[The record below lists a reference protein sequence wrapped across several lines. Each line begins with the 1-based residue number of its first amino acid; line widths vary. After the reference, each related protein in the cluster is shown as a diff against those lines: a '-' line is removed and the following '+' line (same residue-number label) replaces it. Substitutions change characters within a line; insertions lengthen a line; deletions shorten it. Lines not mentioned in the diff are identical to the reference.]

1 MLLFSADLDQIEV
14 RGPQSKRGTHIKLCD
29 PEEDISLPEC
39 RETNFAMGNNVG
51 AEKSREYFR
60 YLADRGEYV
69 SADLEDQLSRAVED
83 TGREMR
89 FERTR
94 PDGPDG

>member
-1 MLLFSADLDQIEV
+1 
-14 RGPQSKRGTHIKLCD
+14 
-29 PEEDISLPEC
+29 
-39 RETNFAMGNNVG
+39 MGNNVG

-94 PDGPDG
+94 PDGPDR

>member
-1 MLLFSADLDQIEV
+1 MLLFYADLVQIEV

-39 RETNFAMGNNVG
+39 RETNFAMGNNVR
-51 AEKSREYFR
+51 AEKSRRVFP
-60 YLADRGEYV
+60 EYV
-69 SADLEDQLSRAVED
+69 SADLEDQLSRTVED

>member
-1 MLLFSADLDQIEV
+1 
-14 RGPQSKRGTHIKLCD
+14 
-29 PEEDISLPEC
+29 
-39 RETNFAMGNNVG
+39 MGNNVG
-51 AEKSREYFR
+51 AEKSRENFR

-83 TGREMR
+83 TSRGMR